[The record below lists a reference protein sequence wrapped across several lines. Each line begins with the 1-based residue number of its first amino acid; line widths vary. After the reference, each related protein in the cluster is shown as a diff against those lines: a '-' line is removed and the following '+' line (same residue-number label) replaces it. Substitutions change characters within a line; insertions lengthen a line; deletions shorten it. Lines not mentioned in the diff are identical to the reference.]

1 MKTLIDIPDNDIQ
14 KLERLAGSRKTSRA
28 SVIREAIANYL
39 ADQGR
44 AQGSDAFGAWKKQKV
59 DGLKHQRKLRS
70 EW

>member
-39 ADQGR
+39 ADHGR
-44 AQGSDAFGAWKKQKV
+44 AQASGAFGAWKKQKV
-59 DGLKHQRKLRS
+59 DGLKHQRKLRG